1 MERNFYNDDFEEFL
15 KQKADQNK
23 MYPSDRVW
31 NNVYGSLHNR
41 RRWFAIGLVLLLITS
56 ALMISREVMRTGQD
70 KIAAGSP
77 PAQAAPGTTAT
88 ASSSGAAST
97 INDNT
102 NSYTNDIGIPAYKG
116 PTLQSS
122 HNARSGWNM
131 TTPAAIAGN
140 AAAIN
145 SAIRA
150 TDEAIAAELLSFST
164 FNAPAA
170 GLAASRLEGQ
180 QEIENTPDNAPSLRA
195 SASAGAVSLAGNT
208 ALRNAQLDPL
218 PSFRPTIL
226 VSRKNKPFQNDF
238 GTIRVKIP
246 FRDRW
251 SMKIY
256 GSPIVSYR
264 RLSDLGRTAKY
275 IPVAVSYSG
284 NIDNYVHHKPA
295 LGFELGS
302 RIMYK
307 LTPSLGVFS
316 GVQLNY
322 SRYYID
328 AYRYNT
334 ERATIALTS
343 SSPAGDTLSNYTSI
357 RNFGGYSPEQLTNQY
372 LQVSVPIGAELKL
385 LGNDHIQ
392 LGIAAAVQPTYLLAS
407 STYLI
412 SSDFKNYV
420 QNGDLVRR
428 FNLHT
433 NFEAFISYESPSGL
447 KWQLGPQFR
456 YQVFSS
462 YSNKYPIREYITDFG
477 IKLGITRILK

>member
-1 MERNFYNDDFEEFL
+1 
-15 KQKADQNK
+15 

-56 ALMISREVMRTGQD
+56 ALMISREVLRTGQD
-70 KIAAGSP
+70 KIAANTTPP
-77 PAQAAPGTTAT
+77 PAAPRPSATLTT
-88 ASSSGAAST
+88 G
-97 INDNT
+97 NDNT
-102 NSYTNDIGIPAYKG
+102 NPYNNNIGIPAYKG
-116 PTLQSS
+116 PIQPNN
-122 HNARSGWNM
+122 HMAHAGWNM
-131 TTPAAIAGN
+131 TTPAPVTAEEDANDNSAIG
-140 AAAIN
+140 

-150 TDEAIAAELLSFST
+150 TDEAIAAELLSFNAFST
-164 FNAPAA
+164 PATA
-170 GLAASRLEGQ
+170 ITASRFEAGQ
-180 QEIENTPDNAPSLRA
+180 QEIDNTPDNVTSAQARA
-195 SASAGAVSLAGNT
+195 TASITGTSS
-208 ALRNAQLDPL
+208 LRNAQIDAL
-218 PSFRPTIL
+218 PSFRPSIL
-226 VSRKNKPFQNDF
+226 VSRKNKPFRNDF
-238 GTIRVKIP
+238 GTIQVKIP

-264 RLSDLGRTAKY
+264 RLSDLSRTTKY
-275 IPVAVSYSG
+275 VPVAISYSG
-284 NIDNYVHHKPA
+284 NIDSYVHHKPA
-295 LGFELGS
+295 LGFELGT

-316 GVQLNY
+316 GLQFNY

-343 SSPAGDTLSNYTSI
+343 SSPRGDTLSNYTSI

-372 LQVSVPIGAELKL
+372 LQVSVPLGAELKI
-385 LGNDHIQ
+385 LGNDRIQ

-420 QNGDLVRR
+420 QNTDLIRR

-433 NFEAFISYESPSGL
+433 NFEAFVSYESPSGL

-462 YSNKYPIREYITDFG
+462 YSNKYPIREYITEFG

>member
-1 MERNFYNDDFEEFL
+1 
-15 KQKADQNK
+15 

-70 KIAAGSP
+70 KIAAGSLST
-77 PAQAAPGTTAT
+77 QAAPATTGAT
-88 ASSSGAAST
+88 ASHPTAIST
-97 INDNT
+97 GNDNAG
-102 NSYTNDIGIPAYKG
+102 SYTNEIGIPAYKG
-116 PTLQSS
+116 PTLQNN
-122 HNARSGWNM
+122 HNTRSGWSM
-131 TTPAAIAGN
+131 TTPAAVSAN
-140 AAAIN
+140 NNNSTAAIN
-145 SAIRA
+145 SAVQA
-150 TDEAIAAELLSFST
+150 TDEAIAAELLSFSS
-164 FNAPAA
+164 FNTPAT
-170 GLAASRLEGQ
+170 GLAASRLEAGQ
-180 QEIENTPDNAPSLRA
+180 QEIDNIPSSRS
-195 SASAGAVSLAGNT
+195 SAKSGAVSLTGNAA

-218 PSFRPTIL
+218 PSFRPSIL

-275 IPVAVSYSG
+275 VPVAVSYSG

-295 LGFELGS
+295 LGFELGT

-307 LTPSLGVFS
+307 LTPSLGVFT

-328 AYRYNT
+328 AYRYTT
-334 ERATIALTS
+334 ERATIALAS

-372 LQVSVPIGAELKL
+372 LQVSLPIGAELKL

-420 QNGDLVRR
+420 QNTDLVRR

-462 YSNKYPIREYITDFG
+462 FSNKYPIREYITEFG

>member
-56 ALMISREVMRTGQD
+56 ALMVSREVLLTGHD
-70 KIAAGSP
+70 KIAAN
-77 PAQAAPGTTAT
+77 T
-88 ASSSGAAST
+88 ASTPAAAKLPANGT
-97 INDNT
+97 NNNDNT
-102 NSYTNDIGIPAYKG
+102 NAYNNNIGIPAYKG
-116 PTLQSS
+116 PIQPANHTA
-122 HNARSGWNM
+122 HTAWNM
-131 TTPAAIAGN
+131 ANPAPAVSQNAHDNSAIG
-140 AAAIN
+140 

-150 TDEAIAAELLSFST
+150 TDDAIAAELLSYNTFST
-164 FNAPAA
+164 TA
-170 GLAASRLEGQ
+170 GATTASRREAGQ
-180 QEIENTPDNAPSLRA
+180 QEIDNTPGIETPGRHSVIAFI
-195 SASAGAVSLAGNT
+195 AGETS
-208 ALRNAQLDPL
+208 LRNAQIDAL
-218 PSFRPTIL
+218 PSFRPSIL
-226 VSRKNKPFQNDF
+226 VTRKNRPFHNDF
-238 GTIRVKIP
+238 GTIQVKIP

-256 GSPIVSYR
+256 GSPIISYR
-264 RLSDLGRTAKY
+264 RLSDLSRTTKY
-275 IPVAVSYSG
+275 VPVAISYSG
-284 NIDNYVHHKPA
+284 NIDSYVHHKPA
-295 LGFELGS
+295 LGFELGT

-316 GVQLNY
+316 GLQFNY

-372 LQVSVPIGAELKL
+372 LQVSVPLGAELKL
-385 LGNDHIQ
+385 LGNDRVQ

-420 QNGDLVRR
+420 QNTDLIRR

-462 YSNKYPIREYITDFG
+462 YSNKYPIREYITEFG